1 MRMFPNLM
9 RSLLITAIF
18 SFLLPVVLVG
28 CLLVPL
34 RVLQEIPSLEVM
46 SQAGIAPVVE
56 FLRVFGS
63 GNPLHGL
70 LVIASVSSL
79 VGILFDSYTLYR
91 HEKIG

>member
-1 MRMFPNLM
+1 MRIFPSLL
-9 RSLLITAIF
+9 RSLLITGIF
-18 SFLLPVVLVG
+18 SFLVPIVLVG

-34 RVLQEIPSLEVM
+34 RLLQQIPSLEVM

-63 GNPLHGL
+63 GNPLDGM
-70 LVIASVSSL
+70 LVIASVCSL

-91 HEKIG
+91 

>member
-9 RSLLITAIF
+9 RSLLITGIF
-18 SFLLPVVLVG
+18 SFLVPVALVG

-34 RVLQEIPSLEVM
+34 RLLQEIPSLEIM
-46 SQAGIAPVVE
+46 SQAGIAPVME

-63 GNPLHGL
+63 GNPLHGM
-70 LVIASVSSL
+70 LVIASVCSL

-91 HEKIG
+91 HEKLG